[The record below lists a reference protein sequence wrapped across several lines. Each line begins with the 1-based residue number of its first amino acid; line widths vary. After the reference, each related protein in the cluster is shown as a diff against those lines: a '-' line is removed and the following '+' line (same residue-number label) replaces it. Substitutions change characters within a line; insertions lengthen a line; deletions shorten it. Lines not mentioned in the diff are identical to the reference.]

1 MKHRNSLTDTVELQ
15 AKEVEADTGA
25 EEQKEH
31 KLRIGRTCAINLT
44 LSGLKS
50 TLDDAGWGGRDDKPI
65 QNNVCFWLVASL
77 FLLKQN
83 K

>member
-1 MKHRNSLTDTVELQ
+1 MNHRNSLTDTVELQ
-15 AKEVEADTGA
+15 AKEMEADTGGA

-31 KLRIGRTCAINLT
+31 KFRIGRTCAINLT

-65 QNNVCFWLVASL
+65 
-77 FLLKQN
+77 
-83 K
+83 